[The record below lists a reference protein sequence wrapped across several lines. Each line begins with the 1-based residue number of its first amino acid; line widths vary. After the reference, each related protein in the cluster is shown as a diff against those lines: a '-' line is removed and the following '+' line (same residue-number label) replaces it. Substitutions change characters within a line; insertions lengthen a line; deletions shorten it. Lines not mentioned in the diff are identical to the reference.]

1 MICESYSIGNRVDF
15 DRDYSLDQPFELV
28 KADINDTFAN
38 ITFDSSILPVPSQNT
53 VTFCDQLDLSV
64 VDDLGAE
71 LVKVAKIGVAILV
84 VMALILTGLHC
95 LWIKYRWG
103 RMMAHLQYTRQAW
116 ITDPTVYH
124 TKSTSSTPEVV
135 LSDHNLLVLQ
145 ADMHHPL
152 ITRIINNLS
161 ARFHLTT
168 AQHINMRWFFHY
180 IFHPPALAC
189 FLIGFFGLLSV
200 ELQLL
205 ALGPL
210 SAQFSDRVAAT
221 TNDFSTTIATALNA
235 SMFNQSSA
243 YANDINSRVDVIQS
257 TINDGLFGWVNDTT
271 TTINNTVNAFYTD
284 IQNAVTILFNGTFFE
299 APAQDFIQC
308 FIGSKVNDIEIALT
322 FLHNNLQVNMPRVN
336 ESVLVLSQ
344 NSVDEITQPI
354 ARAAVGSGN
363 SGSDTGFVGKLIAT
377 YEASLKKERTMFAV
391 FMGIWGIVVL
401 MAICILLWN
410 NYGSHWFEERRR
422 RKWQREQRSGIDGL
436 IVPLKDRSSD
446 EKRPVDIPDG
456 QTTPLPP
463 PPFTP
468 LPTPRETPFRPFA
481 SFTANASPG
490 ASPAGSINRGFEP
503 THPRFRSDE
512 TLVMTSNAD
521 DGDDLFTAEKSNT
534 ESRSVKALD
543 KLRAIGRK
551 VVNREHRGDDIHQ
564 TEVENSGNADDVEN
578 GRRVA
583 WLRRVAS
590 KLTKNADSS
599 EEPTSAQEKE
609 AVTSSPYS
617 TSGLKSR
624 WSNDTTTPTGTGP
637 LRIGSANRRAAPLP
651 PMPHTAALPLR
662 PARPPISPGLSAEVR
677 MNDQEPRSS
686 GSTKPT
692 VAPVPLHH
700 GFVNAAPRPPQ
711 PSVFDWSTRSGL
723 TAFPPPPS
731 RNNGRKRPSP
741 NLSTAALS
749 SGFSNSPGATD
760 SAVLPITKPLQL
772 SSALPK
778 PPRHNQRD
786 QERGTSRESSTSVTR
801 LLATTHP
808 HKSSGTTNPFISPF
822 DDEHRVR
829 IHMDNPARAS
839 VATNPFSSPAGI
851 AF

>member
-1 MICESYSIGNRVDF
+1 MNRVKF
-15 DRDYSLDQPFELV
+15 DRDYSLDRPFELV

-38 ITFDSSILPVPSQNT
+38 ITFDASLLPVPSQNT

-71 LVKVAKIGVAILV
+71 LVKMAKIGVVILV
-84 VMALILTGLHC
+84 LMALLLTGLNC

-103 RMMAHLQYTRQAW
+103 RMMAHLQNTRQAW

-135 LSDHNLLVLQ
+135 LSDHNLLMLQ

-152 ITRIINNLS
+152 ITRIINALS

-200 ELQLL
+200 EIQLL

-210 SAQFSDRVAAT
+210 SADFSGKVAAT
-221 TNDFSTTIATALNA
+221 TTDLSTTIATALNA
-235 SMFNQSSA
+235 SMFNQSA
-243 YANDINSRVDVIQS
+243 TYANDINSRVDVIQS

-284 IQNAVTILFNGTFFE
+284 IQNAVTTLFNGTFFE
-299 APAQDFIQC
+299 TPAQDFIQC
-308 FIGSKVNDIEIALT
+308 FIGSKVDDIEIALT

-336 ESVLVLSQ
+336 ESVLVLSP

-363 SGSDTGFVGKLIAT
+363 SGSGTGFVGKLIAT

-391 FMGIWGIVVL
+391 FMGLWGLVVL
-401 MAICILLWN
+401 MAICMLVWN
-410 NYGSHWFEERRR
+410 NYGSHWLEERRR

-436 IVPLKDRSSD
+436 VVPLKDRSD
-446 EKRPVDIPDG
+446 EKKPVDIPNG
-456 QTTPLPP
+456 QTSPLS

-468 LPTPRETPFRPFA
+468 LPTPRETPFRPFV
-481 SFTANASPG
+481 SFRADASPA
-490 ASPAGSINRGFEP
+490 ASPAGSINRSFEP

-521 DGDDLFTAEKSNT
+521 DKDDLFTAEKSNT
-534 ESRSVKALD
+534 ESRPVKTLD

-551 VVNREHRGDDIHQ
+551 VVNREHKGDDTHQ
-564 TEVENSGNADDVEN
+564 TEVENSGNVDDVEK
-578 GRRVA
+578 GRRVV

-590 KLTKNADSS
+590 KLNKNANSS
-599 EEPTSAQEKE
+599 EAPSHPMSREEPAFAQEEE
-609 AVTSSPYS
+609 AVSSSPYS

-624 WSNDTTTPTGTGP
+624 WSNDTTTPTGTSP
-637 LRIGSANRRAAPLP
+637 SRFGSTNRRAAPLP
-651 PMPHTAALPLR
+651 PMPHTSTLPLR
-662 PARPPISPGLSAEVR
+662 PARP
-677 MNDQEPRSS
+677 Q
-686 GSTKPT
+686 
-692 VAPVPLHH
+692 
-700 GFVNAAPRPPQ
+700 FPQ
-711 PSVFDWSTRSGL
+711 DLMEKG
-723 TAFPPPPS
+723 
-731 RNNGRKRPSP
+731 G
-741 NLSTAALS
+741 
-749 SGFSNSPGATD
+749 
-760 SAVLPITKPLQL
+760 
-772 SSALPK
+772 
-778 PPRHNQRD
+778 
-786 QERGTSRESSTSVTR
+786 
-801 LLATTHP
+801 
-808 HKSSGTTNPFISPF
+808 
-822 DDEHRVR
+822 
-829 IHMDNPARAS
+829 
-839 VATNPFSSPAGI
+839 
-851 AF
+851 